1 MPPAAGP
8 TPVGKVTTPLG
19 PQSGAKP
26 LPQATV
32 KMTQPLPQ
40 QGGAT
45 ASLTKPAA
53 GAAVAAV
60 EEEEDYEYEESG
72 LMPFAILV
80 LILALVVL
88 AIEVLT
94 KMGIGS

>member
-40 QGGAT
+40 GGGAT
-45 ASLTKPAA
+45 ATLQKPLARP
-53 GAAVAAV
+53 GAALD
-60 EEEEDYEYEESG
+60 EEEDDYEYEESG

>member
-1 MPPAAGP
+1 MPPSGGP
-8 TPVGKVTTPLG
+8 APVGKVTTPLG

-32 KMTQPLPQ
+32 KLTQPL
-40 QGGAT
+40 
-45 ASLTKPAA
+45 AA
-53 GAAVAAV
+53 GTTGALGQKGDGA
-60 EEEEDYEYEESG
+60 EEGEEWGENYEESG

-80 LILALVVL
+80 LLLALVVL